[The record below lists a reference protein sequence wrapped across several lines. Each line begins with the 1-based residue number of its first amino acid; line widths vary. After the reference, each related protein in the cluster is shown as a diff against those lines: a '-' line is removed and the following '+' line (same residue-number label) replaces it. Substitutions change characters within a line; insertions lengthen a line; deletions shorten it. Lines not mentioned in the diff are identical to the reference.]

1 MPRSNIHKAKEKRF
15 PNLSHVIF
23 NMALN
28 DKPGIT
34 DYLSTEWLDFM
45 PSFADVFCRRRFLQ
59 IHWMFH
65 AGPVSAIRIGKLEN
79 LVKHMQEKCFA
90 CYLYYP
96 GQDIAIDETT
106 VRSTA
111 GWPFA
116 STIPKSPI
124 SGVSKHMLKA
134 YVLTDSFTGYA
145 SVF

>member
-1 MPRSNIHKAKEKRF
+1 MTRIRE
-15 PNLSHVIF
+15 
-23 NMALN
+23 
-28 DKPGIT
+28 
-34 DYLSTEWLDFM
+34 EEE
-45 PSFADVFCRRRFLQ
+45 
-59 IHWMFH
+59 
-65 AGPVSAIRIGKLEN
+65 VSAIRIGKLEN

-145 SVF
+145 SAAFFEPYYGNKTARIRI

>member
-1 MPRSNIHKAKEKRF
+1 VAGFHAI
-15 PNLSHVIF
+15 LC
-23 NMALN
+23 
-28 DKPGIT
+28 G
-34 DYLSTEWLDFM
+34 
-45 PSFADVFCRRRFLQ
+45 RFLQ
-59 IHWMFH
+59 MQVSPNSLDVSCWSSVCHQNRQTGKPCETH
-65 AGPVSAIRIGKLEN
+65 ARKMLCLLFI
-79 LVKHMQEKCFA
+79 
-90 CYLYYP
+90 YP

-124 SGVSKHMLKA
+124 SGVSKHVLKA